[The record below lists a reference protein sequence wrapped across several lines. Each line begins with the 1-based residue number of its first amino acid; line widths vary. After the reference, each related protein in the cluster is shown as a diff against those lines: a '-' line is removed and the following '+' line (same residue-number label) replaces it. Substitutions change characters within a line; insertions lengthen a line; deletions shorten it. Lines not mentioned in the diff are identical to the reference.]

1 MEDLTPNQAEQMIK
15 VTEDN
20 FVWKI
25 LNEGQAKFV
34 FISGVFELYL
44 LFDDDTDTPVESIDE
59 IEEAAKKGAQL
70 VIEVGFY
77 ENK

>member
-1 MEDLTPNQAEQMIK
+1 MIK

-20 FVWKI
+20 FVWKV
-25 LNEGQAKFV
+25 LTESQAKFV

-44 LFDDDTDTPVESIDE
+44 LFDDGTDTLVENIYE
-59 IEEAAKKGAQL
+59 IELATMQEAQL

-77 ENK
+77 KNK

>member
-1 MEDLTPNQAEQMIK
+1 MIK

-20 FVWKI
+20 FVWKV

-34 FISGVFELYL
+34 FISGVFELYIL
-44 LFDDDTDTPVESIDE
+44 YIDESDALVESIDE
-59 IEEAAKKGAQL
+59 IEAAIKEGAEL

>member
-1 MEDLTPNQAEQMIK
+1 MNQHLIEQMIK

-20 FVWKI
+20 FVWKV

-34 FISGVFELYL
+34 FISGVFELYIL
-44 LFDDDTDTPVESIDE
+44 YIDESDALVESIDE
-59 IEEAAKKGAQL
+59 IEAAIKEGAEL

>member
-1 MEDLTPNQAEQMIK
+1 MIK

-44 LFDDDTDTPVESIDE
+44 LFDDGTDTLVESIDE
-59 IEEAAKKGAQL
+59 IYVATKEGAQL

-77 ENK
+77 ESI